1 VRDTVSH
8 GDGAPPFV
16 VFALPRSRTFWTSR
30 FLSYGGWHCGHEECL
45 HLRSLADVRSWLAQ
59 PLTGTVETA
68 AAPFWRLLLRLRP
81 DTRIALIRRPVA
93 EVTESLLAQ
102 LPFDPPALMTQ
113 MRRLDAKLDQI
124 EQRCTSALSI
134 SYAELATEAGCAEL
148 FEHCLPFQHDP
159 LWWQRLAGVH
169 LQIDLAAMLRYC
181 QAHAPQLLKMAKTAK
196 HRIMADMA
204 TNVSR
209 ETADGVV
216 FQAEPFSWEAFKEAI
231 PLFAE
236 HLVQTD
242 QSPDDWQRK
251 NLPLFER
258 LAQIGCL
265 HCMTARC
272 NGRLFGY
279 LVSVVAPSLDSPQRT
294 EAQHTIFFAHPAI
307 RNLGMRLQ
315 RAAVETLKA
324 RGVTD
329 LYMRAGVRGGGPRLG
344 TFYRRLGAEAFGELY
359 HLDLEETG

>member
-1 VRDTVSH
+1 MSH

-16 VFALPRSRTFWTSR
+16 VLALPRSRTFWTSR

-45 HLRSLADVRSWLAQ
+45 RLRSLADVRSWLAQ

-124 EQRCTSALSI
+124 EQRCPGVLSV

-181 QAHAPQLLKMAKTAK
+181 QAHQAQLNKMAATAR

-209 ETADGVV
+209 ETDGVT
-216 FQAEPFSWEAFKEAI
+216 FQTEPYTEALLHEGL
-231 PLFAE
+231 PLLKE
-236 HLVQTD
+236 HLVLMD
-242 QSPDDWQRK
+242 QSPDDWDKR
-251 NLPLFER
+251 NLPLYQS
-258 LAQIGCL
+258 LQNLGAL

-279 LVSVVAPSLDSPQRT
+279 LVSIVAPSLDRRDRT
-294 EAQHTIFFAHPAI
+294 EAMHTIFFASPAI
-307 RNLGMRLQ
+307 RNLGMKLQ
-315 RAAVETLKA
+315 RAAVADLKA
-324 RGVTD
+324 CGVSD
-329 LYMRAGVRGGGPRLG
+329 VFMRTGVRTVDAPRLG
-344 TFYRRLGAEAFGELY
+344 AIYRRLGASAMGEMYRLALQEEA
-359 HLDLEETG
+359 T